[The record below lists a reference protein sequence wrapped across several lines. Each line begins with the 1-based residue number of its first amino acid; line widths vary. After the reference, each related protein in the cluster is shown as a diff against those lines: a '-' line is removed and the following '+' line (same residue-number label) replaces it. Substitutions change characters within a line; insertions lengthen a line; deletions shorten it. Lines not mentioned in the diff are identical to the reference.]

1 MQDAIAAFGEKT
13 ADASQ
18 QAEGEGAV
26 GNEQYIYKL
35 FDGRQ
40 FADGVEVCFCGS
52 VCGACFI
59 FLCAVI
65 IYSEF
70 NRALIQNATV
80 VFADYFVP

>member
-40 FADGVEVCFCGS
+40 FADGIEVGLCRS
-52 VCGACFI
+52 VGGAHFI
-59 FLCAVI
+59 FLRAMI

-70 NRALIQNATV
+70 NRALTQNTTV

>member
-1 MQDAIAAFGEKT
+1 MQDAVAACGEKT

-40 FADGVEVCFCGS
+40 FTDGIEVGLCRS
-52 VCGACFI
+52 VDAVFFI
-59 FLCAVI
+59 FQRAI
-65 IYSEF
+65 IYSEL
-70 NRALIQNATV
+70 N
-80 VFADYFVP
+80 

>member
-18 QAEGEGAV
+18 QAEGKGAV

-40 FADGVEVCFCGS
+40 FADCVEVCFCGS
-52 VCGACFI
+52 ADAALFI
-59 FLCAVI
+59 FLRAMI
-65 IYSEF
+65 IYSEL
-70 NRALIQNATV
+70 NRSSKNTTV
-80 VFADYFVP
+80 VFTDYFVP